1 MEQRTSPDAEN
12 VLIDCHTHLWSAED
26 WGEEIAREASIA
38 RGAPAD
44 IDIPE
49 ERHLV
54 AMGSVDKAIVFGF
67 HARHLGWVVPNDRIA
82 RYVAHNPD
90 KLVGFACID
99 PNEPDYMDELERVFA
114 MPEFRGLKLAPI
126 YQNYHPMD
134 ERMLPVY
141 TFCERRGIP
150 ILIHQGTTFPRRAPL
165 KYALPIQLEDVAMD
179 FPELRMVIAHLGH
192 PWVEDTIVLIRKQP
206 NFYADVSA
214 LYYRP
219 WQFYNALMLA
229 QEYGVMHK
237 LFFGS
242 DFPFTTPVE
251 SIEGLRNVN
260 RNTGNSGLPQIR
272 PDAIEGILHRNTL
285 ELLQIG

>member
-1 MEQRTSPDAEN
+1 M
-12 VLIDCHTHLWSAED
+12 IDCHTHLWSAED
-26 WGEEIAREASIA
+26 WSEDIVREASLA
-38 RGAPAD
+38 RGGPAD

-49 ERHLV
+49 ERHLA
-54 AMGSVDKAIVFGF
+54 AMEAVDKAIVFGF
-67 HARHLGWVVPNDRIA
+67 HSRHLGWVVPNDRIA
-82 RYVAHNPD
+82 RYVDHFPD
-90 KLVGFACID
+90 KLIGFACID
-99 PNEPDYMDELERVFA
+99 PHEPDYMSELERVFA
-114 MPEFRGLKLAPI
+114 MKQFRGLKLAPI

-141 TFCERRGIP
+141 AFCERRGIP

-165 KYALPIQLEDVAMD
+165 KYALPILLEDVAMAY
-179 FPELRMVIAHLGH
+179 PELRMVIAHLGH

-206 NFYADVSA
+206 NLYADISA

-242 DFPFTTPVE
+242 DFPFTTPAE
-251 SIEGLRNVN
+251 SIRGLRNVN
-260 RNTGNSGLPQIR
+260 AIIGNSGLPQIR
-272 PDAIEGILHRNTL
+272 PDAIEAILHRDTMK
-285 ELLQIG
+285 LLQIA

>member
-1 MEQRTSPDAEN
+1 M
-12 VLIDCHTHLWSAED
+12 IDCHTHLWRAED
-26 WGEEIAREASIA
+26 WSAEMEREASLA
-38 RGAPAD
+38 RGGPAD
-44 IDIPE
+44 IDVSE
-49 ERHLV
+49 DRHLA
-54 AMGSVDKAIVFGF
+54 AMAPVEKAIVFGF
-67 HARHLGWVVPNDRIA
+67 HSSHLGLVVPNDRIA
-82 RYVAHNPD
+82 RYVASHPE

-99 PNEPDYMDELERVFA
+99 PLELGYMAELERVFSLA
-114 MPEFRGLKLAPI
+114 EFRGLKLAPI

-141 TFCERRGIP
+141 AFCERRGIP

-165 KYALPIQLEDVAMD
+165 KYALPIQLEDVAMA

-206 NFYADVSA
+206 NFFADISA

-242 DFPFTTPVE
+242 DFPFTTPAE

-260 RNTGNSGLPQIR
+260 NIAGTSGLPRIHSES
-272 PDAIEGILHRNTL
+272 IEGILHRDVL
-285 ELLQIG
+285 GLLQIR